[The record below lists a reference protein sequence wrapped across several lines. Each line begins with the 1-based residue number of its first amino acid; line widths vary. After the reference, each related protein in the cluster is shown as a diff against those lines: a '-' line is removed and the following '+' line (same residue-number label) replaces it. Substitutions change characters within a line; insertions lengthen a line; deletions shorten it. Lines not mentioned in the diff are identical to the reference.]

1 MVKFSVSLLLL
12 AACPAQSF
20 VLQTRTFAR
29 PASGLCMSDPV
40 VDVVVKKEVK
50 AKAPPAA
57 PKSSGGALVPIKE
70 ETVQFTAGL
79 VGGIVGLAIGGPA
92 LAAIGAALTNYA
104 SKSEN
109 EVGEVVSAVS
119 KSSIEVYNYLA
130 KLDDKYALLTKAQ
143 SSLED
148 ALVKIK
154 SNDSVE
160 PETVKKVEDALAN
173 TSNKIKEVNDEYDLV
188 GAGVTALGVVGDLV
202 EKAIKKVGELNEEYQ
217 LTGKALDAVNKAVD
231 KAKST

>member
-1 MVKFSVSLLLL
+1 VTTPPSKGLVVELYLIYFGL
-12 AACPAQSF
+12 AQSF
-20 VLQTRTFAR
+20 VA
-29 PASGLCMSDPV
+29 
-40 VDVVVKKEVK
+40 
-50 AKAPPAA
+50 
-57 PKSSGGALVPIKE
+57 
-70 ETVQFTAGL
+70 
-79 VGGIVGLAIGGPA
+79 
-92 LAAIGAALTNYA
+92 
-104 SKSEN
+104 
-109 EVGEVVSAVS
+109 